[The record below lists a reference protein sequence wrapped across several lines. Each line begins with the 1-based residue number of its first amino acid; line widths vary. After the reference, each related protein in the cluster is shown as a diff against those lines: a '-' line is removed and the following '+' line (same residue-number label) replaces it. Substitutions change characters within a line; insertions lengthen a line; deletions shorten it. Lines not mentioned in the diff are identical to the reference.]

1 MNLVHYLGKQ
11 TLGVLACYQQGKVVM
26 HICGVYPRTNNAL
39 RVFFPKGHALAVGD
53 FATLHLDNRTG
64 VDQFD
69 ANISV
74 YRASY
79 KGRVAEVDEDWVLLE
94 PRECQVMYGLNCV
107 LDIRAPDYHY
117 PQDTREE
124 RAVPF
129 TPLDALPETEHH
141 DFTNKVG
148 VLVTMAQ
155 EQPHTTVLAFLS
167 SVDNDVFLITFPE
180 TFKSRQLK
188 RNPHCFFAM
197 DERSHYTFERAIEW
211 NYTLIEGDAHLIPPH
226 NPLFEQVRE
235 AFIHK
240 NPWEMAFFLRE
251 DLEMYHIKSRQLVCP
266 GSRQAVVT
274 A

>member
-53 FATLHLDNRTG
+53 VATLHLDNRTG

-79 KGRVAEVDEDWVLLE
+79 KGRVVEVDEDWVLLE
-94 PRECQVMYGLNCV
+94 QRECQVMYGLSCV

-129 TPLDALPETEHH
+129 TPLNALPETEHH
-141 DFTNKVG
+141 DFTNAGHHGARTAPHHRSG
-148 VLVTMAQ
+148 V
-155 EQPHTTVLAFLS
+155 S
-167 SVDNDVFLITFPE
+167 
-180 TFKSRQLK
+180 
-188 RNPHCFFAM
+188 
-197 DERSHYTFERAIEW
+197 
-211 NYTLIEGDAHLIPPH
+211 
-226 NPLFEQVRE
+226 LFGGQ
-235 AFIHK
+235 
-240 NPWEMAFFLRE
+240 
-251 DLEMYHIKSRQLVCP
+251 
-266 GSRQAVVT
+266 
-274 A
+274 